1 MKITIPKYWPFT
13 LTVPGLSLITLV
25 PPISMRNGISR
36 LNDTYYKIFYMERL
50 SKSYCMLGI
59 FEKKMIICGAWVYN
73 PNVLAKGPLLPL
85 IWTMLEHRMWWN
97 PSLTTQKC
105 KWWGILI
112 LYTLYYKKKKK
123 LSLPASWP
131 FAINLINLFI
141 HSTSQLC
148 IFRVCILINL
158 KKDLT
163 CIIKH

>member
-1 MKITIPKYWPFT
+1 MKITIPNYWPFT

-123 LSLPASWP
+123 NSPCRHLGLLQLISLIYSFTPPPNFVSSV
-131 FAINLINLFI
+131 FVFSSVLRK
-141 HSTSQLC
+141 T
-148 IFRVCILINL
+148 
-158 KKDLT
+158 
-163 CIIKH
+163 